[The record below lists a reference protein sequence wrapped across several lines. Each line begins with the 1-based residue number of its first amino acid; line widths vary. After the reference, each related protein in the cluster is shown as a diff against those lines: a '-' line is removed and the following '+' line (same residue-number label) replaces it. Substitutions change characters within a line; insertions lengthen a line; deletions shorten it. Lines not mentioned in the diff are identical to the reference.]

1 MEQISPAERVFQDVY
16 NRLSI
21 EHDNI
26 ITREVFHQAAY
37 QDIVKLCAMIA
48 TAHSPANDDI
58 GLIILKT
65 MGIK

>member
-37 QDIVKLCAMIA
+37 QDIVKLLMKLGVPD
-48 TAHSPANDDI
+48 TDKDGKGLTPAD
-58 GLIILKT
+58 LLQVER
-65 MGIK
+65 